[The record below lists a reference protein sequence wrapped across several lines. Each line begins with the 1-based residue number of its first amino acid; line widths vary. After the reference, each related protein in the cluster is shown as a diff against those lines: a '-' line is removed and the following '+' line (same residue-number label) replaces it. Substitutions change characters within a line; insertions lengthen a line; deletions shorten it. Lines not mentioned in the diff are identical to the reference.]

1 MELSVYFIYFII
13 KRFNGN
19 NVGYRLLIMLEIEN
33 NLFYCNY
40 IYPQTYSKVLRNW
53 TKVDKDKVGLK
64 ILRFIK
70 ITFYVILTKLSPKN
84 QTK

>member
-1 MELSVYFIYFII
+1 
-13 KRFNGN
+13 
-19 NVGYRLLIMLEIEN
+19 MLEIEN

-40 IYPQTYSKVLRNW
+40 IYPQTYSKVVRNW

-70 ITFYVILTKLSPKN
+70 ITSYVILTKLSPKN